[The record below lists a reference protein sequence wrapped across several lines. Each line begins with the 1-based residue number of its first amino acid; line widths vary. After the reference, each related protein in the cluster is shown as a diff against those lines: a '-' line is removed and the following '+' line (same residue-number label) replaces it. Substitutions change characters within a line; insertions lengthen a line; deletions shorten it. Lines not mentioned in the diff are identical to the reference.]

1 MKSEEFNCHFVKEKK
16 AKDVEIPNFVGKTLA
31 EANADNKDNFNFVVE
46 RKYDASKELGV
57 ILEQEPAADSKL
69 VKSGSQITLKVN
81 GTDTNASVPYVLNYS
96 EKDASAIIEEK
107 SLVPKIIYVE
117 NTKTPKGY
125 VAEVF
130 PKAGVHTNIGSTVYI
145 YIANGERDEK
155 VTIPSVSGLLLS
167 EAKTKLVD
175 AGLTVETVYDDESK
189 EAKDTVLSQSPLQY
203 GKVDKGTVVTLTVSS
218 GKGDVATVNVY
229 VDLPTNATESVE
241 MTVIVD
247 GVVDTKYSKTLVP
260 QYNKTCTLEFTGS
273 GTSNIVVQ
281 LDGQVYREYSIDY
294 STLVVTQTATHEYAV
309 PTTAPV
315 VTEPAY
321 TEPPVTEPPYTPVQP
336 TDATEPS
343 EALH

>member
-1 MKSEEFNCHFVKEKK
+1 M
-16 AKDVEIPNFVGKTLA
+16 
-31 EANADNKDNFNFVVE
+31 
-46 RKYDASKELGV
+46 
-57 ILEQEPAADSKL
+57 
-69 VKSGSQITLKVN
+69 
-81 GTDTNASVPYVLNYS
+81 
-96 EKDASAIIEEK
+96 
-107 SLVPKIIYVE
+107 
-117 NTKTPKGY
+117 
-125 VAEVF
+125 
-130 PKAGVHTNIGSTVYI
+130 
-145 YIANGERDEK
+145 
-155 VTIPSVSGLLLS
+155 
-167 EAKTKLVD
+167 
-175 AGLTVETVYDDESK
+175 
-189 EAKDTVLSQSPLQY
+189 QY

-343 EALH
+343 EASH